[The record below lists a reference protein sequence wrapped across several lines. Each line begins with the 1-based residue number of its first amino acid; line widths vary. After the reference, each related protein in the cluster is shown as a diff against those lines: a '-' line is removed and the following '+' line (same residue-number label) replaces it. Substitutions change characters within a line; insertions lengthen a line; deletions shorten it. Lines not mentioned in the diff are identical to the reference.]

1 MAGQSAGGS
10 QAERIARLSGAA
22 GPLPEGFDPGDELAV
37 DRSAGALLHRF
48 REQDDVGAFTLLVE
62 LTQPRMARI
71 ARGITRQL
79 AMAIDPDDLVASF
92 MARLFTDVRRG
103 QPLVRHFLALAH
115 TSMRNDALNQ
125 LRQYKRAQARHE
137 IWGRRRQA
145 MAVADPARA
154 ASDKEQ
160 LSRLSRLG
168 TVFLAVV
175 GQCFHELSERD
186 RRVLIAREVDRLS
199 YDGMAEALGLPR
211 GQIGMILKR
220 AREHL
225 AARIA
230 KTFERLADG
239 SAKTPGGAPG
249 GTPGDT
255 PGNSPG
261 NAPGGTEAP

>member
-1 MAGQSAGGS
+1 MG
-10 QAERIARLSGAA
+10 ERIARMSGAS
-22 GPLPEGFDPGDELAV
+22 GPLPEDFDPTDELAV
-37 DRSAGALLHRF
+37 DRAAGALLHRF

-62 LTQPRMARI
+62 LTQPRMARV
-71 ARGITRQL
+71 ARAVTRQL

-125 LRQYKRAQARHE
+125 LRQYKRSQARHE
-137 IWGRRRQA
+137 IWERRR
-145 MAVADPARA
+145 MAERASDPARA
-154 ASDKEQ
+154 ADEKEQ
-160 LSRLSRLG
+160 ISRLERLG

-175 GQCFHELSERD
+175 GQCFHELPERD
-186 RRVLIAREVDRLS
+186 RRVLLAREVDQLS
-199 YDGMAEALGLPR
+199 YDDLAKALDLPR

-230 KTFERLADG
+230 QVFERL
-239 SAKTPGGAPG
+239 SAGAG
-249 GTPGDT
+249 
-255 PGNSPG
+255 
-261 NAPGGTEAP
+261 GGTESA